1 MTTSV
6 APVHAAAFRYRRFW
20 NWFPMGLL
28 YAFLYWGRYNLTVA
42 KSSLGELMTKAD
54 FGTIF
59 GIGTT
64 IYAFSFLINGP
75 LTDKMGGKKAIL
87 VAAAG
92 ATTANVLMG
101 LMLQQALTAEV
112 PPQPGSLT
120 AAFSALYGLNMYF
133 QSFGAAAIV
142 KVNSSWFHVR
152 ERGGFSGIFG
162 TMIASGIF
170 FAFDVSNRVLG
181 LAEGQGPGGI
191 DAKWW
196 VFYAPACAL
205 ASLALVEAFLL
216 KDRPGL
222 AGHADFDTGDA
233 SSGEDDKPIA
243 VLDLYKR
250 ILGNPVILTLCIVEF
265 CTGVLRNGTMH
276 WVDIYIK
283 TGASEGGLGLD
294 KGHFLRANWGLIL
307 MVAGIIGGNVAGIVS
322 DKLFQSRRA
331 PAAALLY
338 GVLVAG
344 SLVMGFTLDNAVLLG
359 SVAFVLQIAVI
370 GTHGLLSGTA
380 TMDFGGRKGA
390 ATAVGVIDGFVY
402 LGTAVQSFALG
413 WLTEKSWSY
422 WPPFLVPFSV
432 LGLYLLTR
440 IWHAIPKGKGSGGH

>member
-1 MTTSV
+1 
-6 APVHAAAFRYRRFW
+6 
-20 NWFPMGLL
+20 
-28 YAFLYWGRYNLTVA
+28 
-42 KSSLGELMTKAD
+42 
-54 FGTIF
+54 
-59 GIGTT
+59 
-64 IYAFSFLINGP
+64 
-75 LTDKMGGKKAIL
+75 
-87 VAAAG
+87 
-92 ATTANVLMG
+92 
-101 LMLQQALTAEV
+101 
-112 PPQPGSLT
+112 
-120 AAFSALYGLNMYF
+120 
-133 QSFGAAAIV
+133 
-142 KVNSSWFHVR
+142 
-152 ERGGFSGIFG
+152 
-162 TMIASGIF
+162 
-170 FAFDVSNRVLG
+170 
-181 LAEGQGPGGI
+181 
-191 DAKWW
+191 
-196 VFYAPACAL
+196 
-205 ASLALVEAFLL
+205 VEAFLL

-344 SLVMGFTLDNAVLLG
+344 SLVMGLTLDNAVLLG
-359 SVAFVLQIAVI
+359 TVAFVLQIAVI

-413 WLTEKSWSY
+413 WLTEKQLVVLAAVSGAVLDP
-422 WPPFLVPFSV
+422 WPVPADADLARHSQGQRGWRALIASLPAPAPALVPAPVPARVS
-432 LGLYLLTR
+432 
-440 IWHAIPKGKGSGGH
+440 GSGSGPGSGSGSRFRLRSRLRLIRKYLC